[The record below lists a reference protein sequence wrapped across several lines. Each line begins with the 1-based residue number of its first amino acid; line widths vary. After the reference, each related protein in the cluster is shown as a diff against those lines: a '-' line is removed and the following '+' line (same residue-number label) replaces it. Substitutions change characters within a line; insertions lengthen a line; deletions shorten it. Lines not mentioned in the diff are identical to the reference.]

1 MEIVEKPST
10 VEVNI
15 DAEKLKFFN
24 AKLKVWDYA
33 KISFSDY
40 QKLSIENRFSI
51 LKNYYHDICK
61 NYSVGSGKIFCF
73 IIFFTIFYFEKKSK
87 K

>member
-24 AKLKVWDYA
+24 TKLKVWDYA

-40 QKLSIENRFSI
+40 QKLVIDNRSSI
-51 LKNYYHDICK
+51 LKSYYRDMCK
-61 NYSVGSGKIFCF
+61 NYSVGSVKILCF
-73 IIFFTIFYFEKKSK
+73 IIFFTLFYFEKKE
-87 K
+87 